1 MKVST
6 FTGTQPFEM
15 KYVSNV
21 VDVTLDQLASTICQ
35 SAWSPFLFRP
45 DESGQMHRHNDRFL
59 ETSLMTFDI
68 DEGLSLAEAQ
78 ERCKNDA
85 VIIATTKSHQVEKQS
100 GRIVKPACD
109 RFRVILLL
117 NRTISSREE
126 YEANWREQA
135 KRLGNVDD
143 QCKDLCR
150 FYFPCREVVYR
161 NDGARV
167 AVVALPE
174 APTMNG
180 GSKRPSIESK
190 KSDSEGGRRGR
201 LFPST
206 RQFIQFGADK
216 NWHTEILKAAMD
228 FKEQGYSYDEAIDHL
243 QGATTNYLG
252 YLDEH
257 DIGVVRDVYNNRGGK
272 YEKRLSR
279 RTETAKP
286 FVPPTEDEQVQQYLD
301 QTARRRRASSQALTF
316 LDPAF
321 DRYYKIENGLT
332 LIGAQTGNGK
342 STVCYNL
349 ISYLH
354 LGERCSKRILLLSN
368 EATEEEVYS
377 KVACLML
384 GWDWE
389 RDYHNGDDE
398 NKLALIT
405 GTIKEL
411 AKTLTVVTS
420 KLDEYDTSDLDDVK
434 RILEHAKGE
443 SDRYSMV
450 LIDYLQTIVT
460 CKSRRHL
467 KPHEISY
474 SLGSYLKR
482 YAQICDVPVVIFA
495 QLWADSDSRPDFPQ
509 RVQYDRMFANH
520 AHTCLEVIPDHGS
533 RTTTIRCHKQR
544 WGPIQRWEVTLQYDR
559 GRLLVPKVW
568 DLDGLPIGS
577 GLRGRA

>member
-1 MKVST
+1 MKIST
-6 FTGTQPFEM
+6 FRGTQPFEM
-15 KYVSNV
+15 KYVSDV
-21 VDVTLDQLASTICQ
+21 VDITVDQLESIICQ
-35 SAWSPFLFRP
+35 SAWSPFLFEP
-45 DESGQMHRHNDRFL
+45 DESGRMHRHNNSFL

-68 DEGLSLAEAQ
+68 DEGLSLAEALD
-78 ERCKNDA
+78 RCKNDA
-85 VIIATTKSHQVEKQS
+85 VIIATTKSHQVEKVS
-100 GRIVKPACD
+100 GKTIKPPCD
-109 RFRVILLL
+109 RFRVILFLE
-117 NRTISSREE
+117 RPIISKEE
-126 YEANWREQA
+126 YEATWKAQA
-135 KRLGNVDD
+135 KRIGSVDD

-150 FYFPCREVVYR
+150 FYFPCREVVFR
-161 NDGARV
+161 NHGIKI
-167 AVVALPE
+167 AVVAPPE
-174 APTMNG
+174 TLG
-180 GSKRPSIESK
+180 GSCRAKQPSVERKESTT
-190 KSDSEGGRRGR
+190 EGELHGR

-206 RQFIQFGADK
+206 HEFIRHGTDK
-216 NWHTEILKAAMD
+216 SWHTEILKAAMD
-228 FKEQGYSYDEAIDHL
+228 LKEQGYSYNEATDL
-243 QGATTNYLG
+243 LEGATAHYLG

-257 DIGVVRDVYNNRGGK
+257 DIGVIRDVYNNRGGK

-279 RTETAKP
+279 RSEAAKP

-354 LGERCSKRILLLSN
+354 LAERCSKRILLLSN

-443 SDRYSMV
+443 SDRYAMV

-544 WGPIQRWEVTLQYDR
+544 WGPIQRWEVTLQYER

-568 DLDGLPIGS
+568 DLDGLPMGS